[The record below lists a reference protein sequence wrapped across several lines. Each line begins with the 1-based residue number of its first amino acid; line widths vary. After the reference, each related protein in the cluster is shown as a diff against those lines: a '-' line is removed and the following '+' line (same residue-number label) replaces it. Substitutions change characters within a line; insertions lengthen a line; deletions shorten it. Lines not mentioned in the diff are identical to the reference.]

1 MGELSEEK
9 KKAEESAAR
18 EKYQTDER
26 DLGVARD
33 LRVTSRD
40 LGVARD
46 LGMKHG
52 ELKVAVF
59 WIWITAVFG
68 IMHLI
73 FIHYLSPRISMKTAT
88 AHELFS
94 EGVSP
99 AVLAASILMELTVRF

>member
-18 EKYQTDER
+18 EQYQTDER

-46 LGMKHG
+46 LGM
-52 ELKVAVF
+52 
-59 WIWITAVFG
+59 
-68 IMHLI
+68 
-73 FIHYLSPRISMKTAT
+73 
-88 AHELFS
+88 
-94 EGVSP
+94 
-99 AVLAASILMELTVRF
+99 

>member
-40 LGVARD
+40 LRVARD
-46 LGMKHG
+46 LGM
-52 ELKVAVF
+52 
-59 WIWITAVFG
+59 
-68 IMHLI
+68 
-73 FIHYLSPRISMKTAT
+73 
-88 AHELFS
+88 
-94 EGVSP
+94 
-99 AVLAASILMELTVRF
+99 